1 MSFSTKEQKSSEQ
14 GDQII
19 VYANS
24 RKKKAI
30 PTFLQCTHLI
40 PGVGESLGLKLQVK
54 GNKN

>member
-40 PGVGESLGLKLQVK
+40 PGVGESLGLKLQVG